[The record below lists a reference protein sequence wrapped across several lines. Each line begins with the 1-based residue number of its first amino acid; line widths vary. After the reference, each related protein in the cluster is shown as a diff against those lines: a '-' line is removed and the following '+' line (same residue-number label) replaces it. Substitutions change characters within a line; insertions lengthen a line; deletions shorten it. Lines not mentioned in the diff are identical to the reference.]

1 MTDISCAPGQ
11 RTPKDR
17 IKLRER
23 PPAYSTEP
31 RGLRSGQTICSA
43 RRSRKT
49 RPRSYRSP
57 SISRTPAG
65 YRISNHLHFSAS
77 FGSGEVRVVFPQGR
91 QGNAMNE
98 INDAERVATIL
109 AYEFLREG
117 RYSAASGPIEVHPLA
132 TAVAVSTPDRK
143 DIQSSFPEGF
153 EGLAVQSVGF
163 EAGPK
168 EPKVHIYLTRASAK
182 LIKSLPS
189 QLEGVPILA
198 HRMGNIVV
206 RPEAASSA
214 TNHGHL
220 FERGNRICCGS
231 SCAPTSENCSGTL
244 GAIVRRSGEA
254 NLYLLS
260 NNHVLAGCNHVPK
273 DQPILSPSSADGR
286 PTMRAPAEIGRH
298 SIIHELR
305 SGSPNFVNPCDADL
319 ALARATDASAIS
331 SWQGGLVDGYDTPGA
346 AAAPLSL
353 MRVKKFGR
361 TTALTEGMVEAKVTT
376 PMPVSY
382 NAKHFK
388 GTVWFKD
395 VWTVHGLN
403 GVFALPGDSGSLVV
417 TQDGTKAVGLVFA
430 ASTNGEYAWIIPMP
444 CIVGALGGL
453 ELVAEHG
460 V

>member
-1 MTDISCAPGQ
+1 VAQI
-11 RTPKDR
+11 
-17 IKLRER
+17 
-23 PPAYSTEP
+23 
-31 RGLRSGQTICSA
+31 
-43 RRSRKT
+43 
-49 RPRSYRSP
+49 
-57 SISRTPAG
+57 
-65 YRISNHLHFSAS
+65 N
-77 FGSGEVRVVFPQGR
+77 
-91 QGNAMNE
+91 NAE
-98 INDAERVATIL
+98 KVATLL

-117 RYSAASGPIEVHPLA
+117 RYSAASGPIEVPALV
-132 TAVAVSTPDRK
+132 TAVAASAMDEQEVHSA
-143 DIQSSFPEGF
+143 FPEGF

-163 EAGPK
+163 EEGPK
-168 EPKVHIYLTRASAK
+168 EPKVHIYLTRGSAK
-182 LIKSLPS
+182 LIKSLPA
-189 QLEGVPILA
+189 QLEGVSIRA

-220 FERGNRICCGS
+220 FERGERICCGS

-244 GAIVRRSGEA
+244 GAIVRRLGDA

-260 NNHVLAGCNHVPK
+260 NNHVFAGCNHVPR

-286 PTMRAPAEIGRH
+286 PTFRAPAEIGRH
-298 SIIHELR
+298 ADIQELR

-319 ALARATDASAIS
+319 ALARATNVGTIC
-331 SWQGGLVDGYDTPGA
+331 SWQGTAAEGYDTPVV

-361 TTALTEGMVEAKVTT
+361 TTALTEGAVEAKVTS

-403 GVFALPGDSGSLVV
+403 GAFALPGDSGSLVV

-444 CIVGALGGL
+444 CVLGALGGL
-453 ELVAEHG
+453 TLVAAHG